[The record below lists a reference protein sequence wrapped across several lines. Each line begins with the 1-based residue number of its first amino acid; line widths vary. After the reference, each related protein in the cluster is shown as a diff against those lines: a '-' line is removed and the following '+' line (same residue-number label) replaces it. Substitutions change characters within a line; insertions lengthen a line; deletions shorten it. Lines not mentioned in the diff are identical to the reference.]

1 MNAENFIKT
10 YLQKDEYGIEYITK
24 NTPCD
29 FFVDNQCLLGE
40 CKPKSCANF
49 PHTNQPE
56 RLWSLLS
63 FIENVSVC
71 PIAYEICERLKQEY
85 NFK

>member
-10 YLQKDEYGIEYITK
+10 YLQKDECGIEYITN

-29 FFVDNQCLLGE
+29 FFVDNQCLLGD

-49 PHTNQPE
+49 PHTNQPGLSNKCWGIE
-56 RLWSLLS
+56 KYLQKKRAYLLQILYNG
-63 FIENVSVC
+63 IEN
-71 PIAYEICERLKQEY
+71 
-85 NFK
+85 